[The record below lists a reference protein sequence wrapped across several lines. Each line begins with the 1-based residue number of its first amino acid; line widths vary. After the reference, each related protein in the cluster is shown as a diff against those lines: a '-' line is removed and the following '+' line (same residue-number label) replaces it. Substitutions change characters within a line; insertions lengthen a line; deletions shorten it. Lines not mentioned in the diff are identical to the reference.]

1 MARIV
6 AAAAASH
13 APSIGTIRDPS
24 VSPEWRRVFDGF
36 GTVREA
42 FAKARPDVLVVVA
55 NDHLDSFFLS
65 AMPAFAIGAA
75 PEYPPADEGYGRPES
90 PPILGREDLGTF
102 LVEQAYEAGFDPLI
116 ARELAVD
123 HGVNIVYPLV
133 RPERDLPIVPII
145 QNTAAPPLPTAR
157 RCWQLGRFLAGAIAR
172 WPGEERVALIG
183 TGGLAH
189 QLGGRNMGWIAED
202 FDRRML
208 DLLTAGPREDLA
220 ALTNAEIDAAGN
232 GTNEIR
238 NWITVAAAV
247 GDAPGRV
254 VAYEKILVTG
264 TGIVLWDLPSDSG
277 R

>member
-1 MARIV
+1 MARLV

-13 APSIGTIRDPS
+13 APSIGTIKDPS
-24 VSPEWRRVFDGF
+24 ISPEWRRVFDGF
-36 GTVREA
+36 ETVRDA
-42 FAKARPDVLVVVA
+42 FRRARPDVLVIVA
-55 NDHLDSFFLS
+55 NDHLDSFFLN

-90 PPILGREDLGTF
+90 PPIRGREDLGVF

-116 ARELAVD
+116 ARDMVVD

-133 RPERDLPIVPII
+133 RPERDLPVVPVF

-157 RCWQLGRFLAGAIAR
+157 RCWQFGRFLAEAIAR
-172 WPGEERVALIG
+172 WPGEECVALIG

-189 QLGGRNMGWIAED
+189 QLGGRTMGWIAED

-208 DLLTAGPREDLA
+208 DLLTAGPRADLA
-220 ALTNAEIDAAGN
+220 ALTNAEIEAAGN
-232 GTNEIR
+232 GPNEIR

-264 TGIVLWDLPSDSG
+264 TGVVLWDLAAD
-277 R
+277 